1 MDVLCTF
8 KIKIGNKIQ
17 KTGVSKTSDKIKI
30 KIKIPNPGQD
40 PAAFFEAKDAHYK
53 P

>member
-1 MDVLCTF
+1 MV
-8 KIKIGNKIQ
+8 
-17 KTGVSKTSDKIKI
+17 VSKTSDKIKI